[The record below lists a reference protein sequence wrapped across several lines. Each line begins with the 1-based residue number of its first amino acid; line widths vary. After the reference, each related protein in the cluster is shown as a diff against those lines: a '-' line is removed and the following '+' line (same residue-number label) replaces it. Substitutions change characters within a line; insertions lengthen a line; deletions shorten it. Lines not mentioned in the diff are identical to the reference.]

1 MYVLRQYYYEI
12 VHCGDGKNIQG
23 ILYRVL
29 YREGCT
35 ISTPCTIPSS
45 VYYTLYYHK
54 VHTVLPY
61 STPCTIQNPVLYR
74 DLYSTAPARVTLAG
88 L

>member
-1 MYVLRQYYYEI
+1 MCCDSTIMKLYMVEMERIYREYYT
-12 VHCGDGKNIQG
+12 G
-23 ILYRVL
+23 

-74 DLYSTAPARVTLAG
+74 DLYSTGPARVTLAG

>member
-12 VHCGDGKNIQG
+12 VHGGDGKNIQG

-54 VHTVLPY
+54 VH
-61 STPCTIQNPVLYR
+61 PVLYR
-74 DLYSTAPARVTLAG
+74 TLYYTGICIVQG
-88 L
+88 LQESLYNRIVIS